1 MKVIAICGSPRKG
14 GNTEYF
20 TKLAL
25 DVLEKEGI
33 ETEFI
38 SLRDKNISECTG
50 CYACVRERECAIK
63 DDFQEIF
70 QKMTEA
76 DGIIL
81 ASPVYHAS
89 ITPKL
94 KSLLDRAGFLCRWVT
109 NEMFKEGENSYD
121 WKGTAF
127 SRKVIA
133 PITVARRTGHT
144 FAFSQLLLWA
154 TVNDCIVVGSHY
166 WNVGVAGAGGQINGE
181 NDKEGIGIVEHMAEN
196 MAYLLKRLNSNLVEE
211 EI

>member
-1 MKVIAICGSPRKG
+1 MGGINVKVIGICGSPRKG

-20 TKLAL
+20 TKLTL
-25 DVLEKEGI
+25 DVLEKENI
-33 ETEFI
+33 ETEFVG
-38 SLRDKNISECTG
+38 LRDKNISECTG
-50 CYACVRERECAIK
+50 CYACVKERECIIK

-70 QKMTEA
+70 NKMLKV

-81 ASPVYHAS
+81 SSPVYHAS

-94 KSLLDRAGFLCRWVT
+94 KSLLDRAGFLCRWIS
-109 NEMFKEGENSYD
+109 NEMVEENKNYD

-127 SRKVIA
+127 SRKVVA

-154 TVNDCIVVGSHY
+154 TVNDCIIAGSNY
-166 WNVGVAGAGGQINGE
+166 WNMAVAGSGGQVNAE
-181 NDKEGIGIVEHMAEN
+181 DDKEGIGIMEHLGHN
-196 MAYLLKRLNSNLVEE
+196 MAYIIKQLNK
-211 EI
+211 